1 MGTRYQ
7 ARALVQSKEF
17 RQREGDGGAG
27 AVGWNDNVFLTS
39 EHCTFAKGDG
49 AGMCFAE
56 LPQSRQNDQI
66 V

>member
-1 MGTRYQ
+1 MR
-7 ARALVQSKEF
+7 S
-17 RQREGDGGAG
+17 DGGPG

-49 AGMCFAE
+49 TGMCFAE
-56 LPQSRQNDQI
+56 LPKSRQNDQI